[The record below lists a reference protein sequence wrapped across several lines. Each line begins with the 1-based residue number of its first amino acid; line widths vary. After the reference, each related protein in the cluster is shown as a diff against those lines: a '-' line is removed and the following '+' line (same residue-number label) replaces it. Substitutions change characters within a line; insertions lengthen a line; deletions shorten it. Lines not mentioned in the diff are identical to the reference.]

1 MKPFSAVPAG
11 LDLFLGLIA
20 VLLVFAVLFWV
31 ARWAWWPSRKLPGN
45 RLRHQ
50 RIRLH
55 LRLHPGRGHATVA
68 ELFWH
73 WSRFASWRLSGKT
86 RPSVP
91 AWARWRDPD
100 THSVFAGRAH
110 YRHGVRVPV
119 EEHVLVMSPPR
130 KGKTAWL
137 AFALMRYP
145 GPAVCTSVKDDLFT
159 LTSGIRAASGP
170 VHVFNPEGYG
180 GWPSTLAWNP
190 VAGCQFEQVAFRRA
204 EALTH
209 AVSVQGT
216 DDGSFWQAKASQMF
230 VALFHAAALLDGD
243 LRMVAR
249 WVFTDDTQ
257 AREALARHG
266 AHQMAASLLEL
277 HNAPAEKTASV
288 FRMVMT
294 NALAFMSD
302 PMLAQSVLPHAGT
315 GFDIGEFIAS
325 GATLYLIATG
335 DQEQSPLAPLFACLV
350 NEIKY
355 QATLMAQA
363 SRGGRLDPPLG
374 LFLDEVTQIAPVPLN
389 KWLASTGG
397 MGIQIFPVVHGEAQL
412 RERWGD
418 NGAQVIMDTCGA
430 KMFFPGI
437 TDPATLDMA
446 AKVCGQVSLK
456 QKGLTGEDYYSQFDI
471 IDPAMA
477 RELPKGRALVIRG
490 GLSPVIVTTPRAWRA
505 PEYRAARRRHQTI
518 AALVPA
524 AAYRSV
530 AEAVPAGVLPEEP
543 VLEPAG
549 VQPGDGG
556 DYPWSTG

>member
-1 MKPFSAVPAG
+1 MFIALVAG
-11 LDLFLGLIA
+11 LLVVA
-20 VLLVFAVLFWV
+20 LVFWFAT
-31 ARWAWWPSRKLPGN
+31 WAWWPSRKLPGN

-50 RIRLH
+50 RVRLH
-55 LRLHPGRGHATVA
+55 LRLHPGRGHATVF

-73 WSRFASWRLSGKT
+73 WSRWASWRRSGKA
-86 RPSVP
+86 RPSLP
-91 AWARWRDPD
+91 AWQRWGDSC
-100 THSVFAGRAH
+100 THSVFLGRAH

-130 KGKTAWL
+130 MGKTAWL
-137 AFALMRYP
+137 ASAIMRYP

-159 LTSGIRAASGP
+159 LTSGIRAAFGP
-170 VHVFNPEGYG
+170 VQVFNPEGYG
-180 GWPSTLAWNP
+180 GWPSTLAWN
-190 VAGCQFEQVAFRRA
+190 VIAGCESEQVAFRRA

-230 VALFHAAALLDGD
+230 VALFHAAALLKGD

-249 WVFTDDTQ
+249 WVFADDTD
-257 AREALARHG
+257 AREVLAGHG

-294 NALAFMSD
+294 NALSFMSD
-302 PMLAQSVLPHAGT
+302 PMLAQCVLPHSGT
-315 GFDIGEFIAS
+315 GFDIAEFIRS
-325 GATLYLIATG
+325 NGTLYLIAAG
-335 DQEQSPLAPLFACLV
+335 DQEQSPLAPLFATLV

-355 QATLMAQA
+355 EAVLMAQA
-363 SRGGRLDPPLG
+363 SAGGRLDPPLG
-374 LFLDEVTQIAPVPLN
+374 FLLDEVTQIAPVPLN
-389 KWLASTGG
+389 KWLASVGG

-412 RERWGD
+412 RERWHD

-437 TDPATLDMA
+437 TDPGTLSMA
-446 AKVCGQVSLK
+446 AKVCGQVSLR
-456 QKGLTGEDYYSQFDI
+456 QIGQLGQDYYSQVDI

-490 GLSPVIVTTPRAWRA
+490 GLSPVIVKPPKAWRA
-505 PEYRAARRRHQTI
+505 PEYRAAKRRGQTI
-518 AALVPA
+518 AALIPA
-524 AAYRSV
+524 PAYRSI
-530 AEAVPAGVLPEEP
+530 ADAIPAGSLPPEDP

-549 VQPGDGG
+549 VHPDGG
-556 DYPWSTG
+556 GHDYPWSAS

>member
-1 MKPFSAVPAG
+1 VKTLSTVPFMT
-11 LDLFLGLIA
+11 LFIGLI
-20 VLLVFAVLFWV
+20 VSLLVFALLFWF
-31 ARWAWWPSRKLPGN
+31 AKWAWWPSRKMPGN

-55 LRLHPGRGHATVA
+55 LRLHPGRGHATVI
-68 ELFWH
+68 ELFCH
-73 WSRFASWRLSGKT
+73 WGRFASWRLSGKA
-86 RPSVP
+86 RPSLS
-91 AWARWRDPD
+91 AWERWRDSYA
-100 THSVFAGRAH
+100 HSVFVGRAH
-110 YRHGVRVPV
+110 YRHEVRVPL

-137 AFALMRYP
+137 AFAIMRYP

-190 VAGCQFEQVAFRRA
+190 IAGCESEKVAFRRA

-230 VALFHAAALLDGD
+230 VALFHAAALLKGD

-249 WVFTDDTQ
+249 WVFADDTQ
-257 AREALARHG
+257 AREILVRHG

-302 PMLAQSVLPHAGT
+302 PMLAQCVLPHSGT
-315 GFDIGEFIAS
+315 GFDIREFIAS
-325 GATLYLIATG
+325 GGTLYLIATG
-335 DQEQSPLAPLFACLV
+335 DQEQSPLAPLFATLV

-355 QATLMAQA
+355 EATLMAQA
-363 SRGGRLDPPLG
+363 SAGKRLDPPLG

-389 KWLASTGG
+389 KWLASVGG

-456 QKGLTGEDYYSQFDI
+456 QKGLNGEDYSSQFDI

-490 GLSPVIVTTPRAWRA
+490 GLSPVIVKTPRAWRA
-505 PEYRAARRRHQTI
+505 PEYRAAQRRHQTI
-518 AALVPA
+518 ANLVPA
-524 AAYRSV
+524 AAYQSITD
-530 AEAVPAGVLPEEP
+530 AIPAGALPPEP
-543 VLEPAG
+543 VLEPVG
-549 VQPGDGG
+549 GEPGG
-556 DYPWSTG
+556 DYPWSS

>member
-1 MKPFSAVPAG
+1 
-11 LDLFLGLIA
+11 
-20 VLLVFAVLFWV
+20 
-31 ARWAWWPSRKLPGN
+31 
-45 RLRHQ
+45 
-50 RIRLH
+50 
-55 LRLHPGRGHATVA
+55 LRLHPGRGHATVL
-68 ELFWH
+68 ELFWQ
-73 WSRFASWRLSGKT
+73 WGRFASWRLSGKT
-86 RPSVP
+86 RPSLP
-91 AWARWRDPD
+91 PWARWRDPD
-100 THSVFAGRAH
+100 AHSVFAGRAH

-159 LTSGIRAASGP
+159 LTSGIRAAGGP

-190 VAGCQFEQVAFRRA
+190 VAGCEAEQVAFRRA

-249 WVFTDDTQ
+249 WVFTDDTP
-257 AREALARHG
+257 AREVLTRHG

-302 PMLAQSVLPHAGT
+302 PMLAQCVLPHAGT
-315 GFDIGEFIAS
+315 GFDIGGFLAS

-335 DQEQSPLAPLFACLV
+335 DQEQSPLAPLFATLV

-363 SRGGRLDPPLG
+363 SPGGRLDPPLG

-418 NGAQVIMDTCGA
+418 NAAQVIMDTCGA

-437 TDPATLDMA
+437 TDPATLDLA

-456 QKGLTGEDYYSQFDI
+456 QRGLTGEDYYAQVDI

-505 PEYRAARRRHQTI
+505 PEYRAARRRRQTT

-524 AAYRSV
+524 AAYRSI
-530 AEAVPAGVLPEEP
+530 AEAVPAGSLPEEP

-549 VQPGDGG
+549 AQPGGG

>member
-1 MKPFSAVPAG
+1 MD
-11 LDLFLGLIA
+11 LDRHLLSLSFFLALIVA
-20 VLLVFAVLFWV
+20 LLVFAVLFWL
-31 ARWAWWPSRKLPGN
+31 ARWAWWPSRRLPGN

-50 RIRLH
+50 RIRLR
-55 LRLHPGRGHATVA
+55 LRLHPGRGHATVI

-86 RPSVP
+86 RPSLS
-91 AWARWRDPD
+91 AWERW
-100 THSVFAGRAH
+100 HNSYAHNVFAGRAH
-110 YRHGVRVPV
+110 YRHGARVPV
-119 EEHVLVMSPPR
+119 EEHMLVISPPR

-137 AFALMRYP
+137 ARAIMRYP
-145 GPAVCTSVKDDLFT
+145 GPVVATSVKDDLFT
-159 LTSGIRAASGP
+159 LTSGIRAAGGP

-180 GWPSTLAWNP
+180 GWPSTLAWNLI
-190 VAGCQFEQVAFRRA
+190 AGCESEQVAFRRA

-230 VALFHAAALLDGD
+230 VALFHAVALLKGD

-249 WVFTDDTQ
+249 WVFADDTQ
-257 AREALARHG
+257 AREVLTWHG

-294 NALAFMSD
+294 NALSFMGD
-302 PMLAQSVLPHAGT
+302 PLLAQCVLPFTGT
-315 GFDIGEFIAS
+315 GFDIGEFIRS
-325 GATLYLIATG
+325 NGSLYLIATG

-355 QATLMAQA
+355 EAVLMAQA
-363 SRGGRLDPPLG
+363 SPGGRLDPPLG

-389 KWLASTGG
+389 KWLASVGG
-397 MGIQIFPVVHGEAQL
+397 MGIQIIPVVHGEAQL

-418 NGAQVIMDTCGA
+418 NAAQVIMDTCGV

-456 QKGLTGEDYYSQFDI
+456 QRGLNGEDYYSQFDI
-471 IDPAMA
+471 IDPAMV
-477 RELPKGRALVIRG
+477 RELPKWRALLIRG
-490 GLSPVIVTTPRAWRA
+490 GLSPVIVKCPLAWRA
-505 PEYRAARRRHQTI
+505 PEYRAARHRHQTV

-524 AAYRSV
+524 QAHRSIGT
-530 AEAVPAGVLPEEP
+530 AIPAGAMPP
-543 VLEPAG
+543 DPFLEPPG
-549 VQPGDGG
+549 GQPGD
-556 DYPWSTG
+556 DYPWSA

>member
-1 MKPFSAVPAG
+1 MRTFIAVPAVT
-11 LDLFLGLIA
+11 LFAALIVILLVIA
-20 VLLVFAVLFWV
+20 VVFWLAK
-31 ARWAWWPSRKLPGN
+31 WAWWPSRTLPGN

-55 LRLHPGRGHATVA
+55 LRLHPGRGHATVF
-68 ELFWH
+68 ELWWH
-73 WSRFASWRLSGKT
+73 WSRWASWRLSGT
-86 RPSVP
+86 ARPSLP
-91 AWARWRDPD
+91 AWERWRAPG
-100 THSVFAGRAH
+100 THSVFVGRAH

-159 LTSGIRAASGP
+159 LTSGIRAPVGP
-170 VHVFNPEGYG
+170 VQVFNPEGYG
-180 GWPSTLAWNP
+180 GWPSTLAWN
-190 VAGCQFEQVAFRRA
+190 VITGCESEQVAFRRA

-230 VALFHAAALLDGD
+230 VALFHAAALLKGD

-249 WVFTDDTQ
+249 WVFADDTD
-257 AREALARHG
+257 AREVLTRHG
-266 AHQMAASLLEL
+266 AHQMAASLVEL

-294 NALAFMSD
+294 NALSFMSD
-302 PMLAQSVLPHAGT
+302 PVLAQCVLPHAGT
-315 GFDIGEFIAS
+315 GFDIAEFVRAN
-325 GATLYLIATG
+325 GTLYLIAAG
-335 DQEQSPLAPLFACLV
+335 DQEQSPLAPLFATLV

-355 QATLMAQA
+355 EAVLMAQD
-363 SRGGRLDPPLG
+363 SPGGRLDPPLG
-374 LFLDEVTQIAPVPLN
+374 FFLDEVTQIAPVPLN

-412 RERWGD
+412 RERWHD

-437 TDPATLDMA
+437 TDPDTLSMA

-456 QKGLTGEDYYSQFDI
+456 QRGLGGEDYYSQFDI

-490 GLSPVIVTTPRAWRA
+490 GLSPVIVKTPRAWRA
-505 PEYRAARRRHQTI
+505 PEYRAARRRHQAI

-524 AAYRSV
+524 PAYRSL
-530 AEAVPAGVLPEEP
+530 AEAIPAGALPPDEP

-549 VQPGDGG
+549 QPGGG
-556 DYPWSTG
+556 PGFPWSAA

>member
-1 MKPFSAVPAG
+1 VNLARHPLTPHFVVAFFLALAVVA
-11 LDLFLGLIA
+11 
-20 VLLVFAVLFWV
+20 LLVWF

-45 RLRHQ
+45 RVRRQ

-55 LRLHPGRGHATVA
+55 LRLHPGRGHATVL

-73 WSRFASWRLSGKT
+73 WSRFASWRISGKT
-86 RPSVP
+86 RPSLT
-91 AWARWRDPD
+91 WWQRWRHPGG
-100 THSVFAGRAH
+100 HSVFLGRAH
-110 YRHGVRVPV
+110 YRHGARVPV

-137 AFALMRYP
+137 GDAIMSYP
-145 GPAVCTSVKDDLFT
+145 GPVVCTSVKDDLFT
-159 LTSGIRAASGP
+159 LTSGVRHRSGP
-170 VHVFNPEGYG
+170 VHVFNPEEYG
-180 GWPSTLAWNP
+180 GWPSTLAWN
-190 VAGCQFEQVAFRRA
+190 VIAGCEAEQVAFRRA

-230 VALFHAAALLDGD
+230 VALFHAAALLGGD

-249 WVFTDDTQ
+249 WVFADDTD
-257 AREALARHG
+257 AREVLTRHG

-294 NALAFMSD
+294 NALSFMSD
-302 PMLAQSVLPHAGT
+302 PLLAQCVLPRSGT
-315 GFDIGEFIAS
+315 GFDIAEFIGS
-325 GATLYLIATG
+325 GGTLYLIATG

-355 QATLMAQA
+355 EAVRLAQA
-363 SRGGRLDPPLG
+363 SPGKRLDPPLG

-389 KWLASTGG
+389 KWLASVGG

-446 AKVCGQVSLK
+446 AKVCGQVSLR
-456 QKGLTGEDYYSQFDI
+456 QIGEMGREYYSQVDI

-477 RELPKGRALVIRG
+477 RELPRWRALLIRG
-490 GLSPVIVTTPRAWRA
+490 GLSPVIVTTPRAWRNPA
-505 PEYRAARRRHQTI
+505 YRAARRRRQTI
-518 AALVPA
+518 APITTMP
-524 AAYRSV
+524 AYRS
-530 AEAVPAGVLPEEP
+530 AFGEVPAWPLVPEDR

-549 VQPGDGG
+549 LEPGG
-556 DYPWSTG
+556 DYPWSTS

>member
-1 MKPFSAVPAG
+1 VKSLSTVPFLTA
-11 LDLFLGLIA
+11 FLALIIF
-20 VLLVFAVLFWV
+20 LLVFALLFWF
-31 ARWAWWPSRKLPGN
+31 AKWAWWPSRKLPGN

-55 LRLHPGRGHATVA
+55 LRLHPGRGHATVI

-86 RPSVP
+86 RPSLS
-91 AWARWRDPD
+91 AWERWRDSYA
-100 THSVFAGRAH
+100 HSVFAGRAH
-110 YRHGVRVPV
+110 YRHGARVPV
-119 EEHVLVMSPPR
+119 EEHVLVLSPPR

-137 AFALMRYP
+137 ARAIMRYP
-145 GPAVCTSVKDDLFT
+145 GPVVCTSVKDDLFT
-159 LTSGIRAASGP
+159 LTSRIRAAGGP
-170 VHVFNPEGYG
+170 VHMFNPEGYG

-190 VAGCQFEQVAFRRA
+190 VAGCESEQVAFRRA

-230 VALFHAAALLDGD
+230 VALFHAAALLQGD

-249 WVFTDDTQ
+249 WVFADDTQ
-257 AREALARHG
+257 AREVLTRHG

-294 NALAFMSD
+294 NALSFMGD
-302 PMLAQSVLPHAGT
+302 PELAQCVLPHAGA
-315 GFDIGEFIAS
+315 GFDIAEFTAS
-325 GATLYLIATG
+325 NGTLYLIATG
-335 DQEQSPLAPLFACLV
+335 DQEQSPLAPLFATLV

-355 QATLMAQA
+355 QAVLIAQA
-363 SRGGRLDPPLG
+363 SPGGRLDPPLG

-389 KWLASTGG
+389 KWLASVGG
-397 MGIQIFPVVHGEAQL
+397 MGIQIIPVVHGEAQL

-456 QKGLTGEDYYSQFDI
+456 QRGLNGEDYYSQFDI

-477 RELPKGRALVIRG
+477 RELPKWRALLIRG
-490 GLSPVIVTTPRAWRA
+490 GLSPVIVKCPLAWRA
-505 PEYRAARRRHQTI
+505 PEYRAARRRGQTI

-524 AAYRSV
+524 AAYRSITDV
-530 AEAVPAGVLPEEP
+530 IPAGALRADP

-549 VQPGDGG
+549 APGDGG

>member
-1 MKPFSAVPAG
+1 MRTFIA
-11 LDLFLGLIA
+11 LIV
-20 VLLVFAVLFWV
+20 VLLLFASVLW
-31 ARWAWWPSRKLPGN
+31 AAKWAWWPSQKLPGN
-45 RLRHQ
+45 RIRRQ

-55 LRLHPGRGHATVA
+55 LRLHPGRGHATVV

-73 WSRFASWRLSGKT
+73 WSRWASWRLSGKA
-86 RPSVP
+86 RPSLP
-91 AWARWRDPD
+91 AWQRLVYPD
-100 THSVFAGRAH
+100 AHSVFLGRAH
-110 YRHGVRVPV
+110 YRHGVRLPV
-119 EEHVLVMSPPR
+119 EEHALVISPPR

-145 GPAVCTSVKDDLFT
+145 GPAVATSVKDDLFT
-159 LTSGIRAASGP
+159 LTSGVRQAYGP
-170 VHVFNPEGYG
+170 VQVFNPEGYG
-180 GWPSTLAWNP
+180 GWPSTLAWNV
-190 VAGCQFEQVAFRRA
+190 VAGCESEQVAFRRA

-230 VALFHAAALLDGD
+230 VALFHAAALLGGD

-294 NALAFMSD
+294 NALSFMSD
-302 PMLAQSVLPHAGT
+302 PVLAQCVLPHSGA
-315 GFDIGEFIAS
+315 GFDIRNFIRA
-325 GATLYLIATG
+325 GGTLYLIATG
-335 DQEQSPLAPLFACLV
+335 DQEQSPLAPLFATLAS
-350 NEIKY
+350 EIKY
-355 QATLMAQA
+355 EAVLMAQQTP
-363 SRGGRLDPPLG
+363 GGRLDPPLG
-374 LFLDEVTQIAPVPLN
+374 FFLDEVTQIAPVPLN
-389 KWLASTGG
+389 KWLASVGG
-397 MGIQIFPVVHGEAQL
+397 MGIQILPVVHGEAQL
-412 RERWGD
+412 RERWHD

-430 KMFFPGI
+430 KIFFPGI
-437 TDPATLDMA
+437 TDPDTLTMA

-456 QKGLTGEDYYSQFDI
+456 QKGLGGQDYHSQVDI

-490 GLSPVIVTTPRAWRA
+490 GLSPVIVKSPRAWRA
-505 PEYRAARRRHQTI
+505 PEYRAARRRHQTT
-518 AALVPA
+518 AALIPA
-524 AAYRSV
+524 PAYRSIDTPIPV
-530 AEAVPAGVLPEEP
+530 QPPPPDGQ

-549 VQPGDGG
+549 RQPNGDHPQPDG
-556 DYPWSTG
+556 DYPWSAA

>member
-1 MKPFSAVPAG
+1 VKSLTTLHAG
-11 LDLFLGLIA
+11 LDVFLALI
-20 VLLVFAVLFWV
+20 VLLLVFALLFWF
-31 ARWAWWPSRKLPGN
+31 AKWAWWPSRKLPGN

-55 LRLHPGRGHATVA
+55 LRLHPGRGHATVI

-73 WSRFASWRLSGKT
+73 WSRFASWRLSSKT
-86 RPSVP
+86 RPSLP
-91 AWARWRDPD
+91 AWQRWRDSYS
-100 THSVFAGRAH
+100 HSVFMGRAQ
-110 YRHGVRVPV
+110 YRHGARVPV
-119 EEHVLVMSPPR
+119 EEHILVLSPPR

-137 AFALMRYP
+137 ARGMMRYP
-145 GPAVCTSVKDDLFT
+145 GPVVCTSVKDDLFT
-159 LTSGIRAASGP
+159 LTSGIRAAGGP
-170 VHVFNPEGYG
+170 VHMFNPEGYG

-190 VAGCQFEQVAFRRA
+190 VAGCESEQVAFRRA

-230 VALFHAAALLDGD
+230 VALFHAAALLGGD

-249 WVFTDDTQ
+249 WVFADDTQ
-257 AREALARHG
+257 AREVLTRHG

-294 NALAFMSD
+294 NALSFMGD
-302 PMLAQSVLPHAGT
+302 PELAQCVLPQVGT
-315 GFDIGEFIAS
+315 GFDIAEFIAS
-325 GATLYLIATG
+325 RGTLYLIATG
-335 DQEQSPLAPLFACLV
+335 DEEQSPLAPLFATLV

-355 QATLMAQA
+355 QAVLMAQA
-363 SRGGRLDPPLG
+363 SPGKRLDPPLG
-374 LFLDEVTQIAPVPLN
+374 LFLDEVTQIAPVPLH
-389 KWLASTGG
+389 KWLASVGG
-397 MGIQIFPVVHGEAQL
+397 MGIQIIPVVHGEAQL

-437 TDPATLDMA
+437 TDTATLDMA

-456 QKGLTGEDYYSQFDI
+456 QKGLNGEDYYSQFDI

-477 RELPKGRALVIRG
+477 RELPKWRALLIRG
-490 GLSPVIVTTPRAWRA
+490 GLSPVIVKCPLAWRA
-505 PEYRAARRRHQTI
+505 PEYRAVRRRHQTI

-524 AAYRSV
+524 AAYRSITD
-530 AEAVPAGVLPEEP
+530 AIPAGALPPEP

-549 VQPGDGG
+549 APGDGG